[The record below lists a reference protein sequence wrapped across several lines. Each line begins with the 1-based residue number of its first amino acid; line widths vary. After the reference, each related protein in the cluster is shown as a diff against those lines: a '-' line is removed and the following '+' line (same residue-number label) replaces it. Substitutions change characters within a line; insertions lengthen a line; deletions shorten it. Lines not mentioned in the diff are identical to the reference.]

1 MEVFHLARFARAFF
15 FCARLCAIN
24 PAAKLPRNSGE
35 NKKGEPVDEFA
46 FVFMRGLVRVVML
59 AAMSMQAV
67 MHALLDAAVR
77 AGFYLYFNASRAAL
91 TAASTCSGAVP
102 PG

>member
-35 NKKGEPVDEFA
+35 NKKGEPVEEFA
-46 FVFMRGLVRVVML
+46 FVFMRGLARAVML

-67 MHALLDAAVR
+67 CTPCSTRQCAP
-77 AGFYLYFNASRAAL
+77 GFTF
-91 TAASTCSGAVP
+91 TSTLPAQP
-102 PG
+102 